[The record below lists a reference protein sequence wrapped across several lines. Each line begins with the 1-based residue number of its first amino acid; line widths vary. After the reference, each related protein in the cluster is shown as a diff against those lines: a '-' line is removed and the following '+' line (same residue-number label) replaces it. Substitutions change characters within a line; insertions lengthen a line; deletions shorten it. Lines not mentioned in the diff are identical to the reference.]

1 MKHIYFNDSW
11 NGEETKDNKTY
22 QGRMDKFLKNAY
34 SSTQQKK
41 VQKKRQYIQTFD
53 LINCEMQI

>member
-11 NGEETKDNKTY
+11 NEEETKGNKTY

-34 SSTQQKK
+34 SDTQQKK
-41 VQKKRQYIQTFD
+41 VQKKK
-53 LINCEMQI
+53 